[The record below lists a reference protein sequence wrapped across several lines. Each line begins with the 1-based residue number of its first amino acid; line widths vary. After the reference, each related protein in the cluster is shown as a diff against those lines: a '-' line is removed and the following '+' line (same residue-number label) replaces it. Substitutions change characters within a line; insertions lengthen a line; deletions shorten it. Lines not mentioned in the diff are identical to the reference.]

1 MNRAILHLKILESFP
16 ISNDQMMKNNDDDNN
31 NKGVEKKLLAAT
43 RWKIKRIWT
52 DKIIYDGWF
61 EAFAQLALA
70 LVQ

>member
-1 MNRAILHLKILESFP
+1 
-16 ISNDQMMKNNDDDNN
+16 MMKNNDDDNN